1 MLYFHIYIMDRIER
15 HKKTKSKN
23 GKYVYSSKYIRQ
35 QETLQQKSQSQN
47 YQVKKD
53 K

>member
-1 MLYFHIYIMDRIER
+1 MDRIER

-47 YQVKKD
+47 CQVKKD